1 MNALVY
7 LLWRM
12 RLALA
17 SLMEERTNL
26 PAVYIPLKPEGSDFH
41 DKS

>member
-17 SLMEERTNL
+17 SLMENRSNL
-26 PAVYIPLKPEGSDFH
+26 PAIYIPPKLEGSDFH

>member
-1 MNALVY
+1 MNSLAY

-17 SLMEERTNL
+17 SLMEERSNL
-26 PAVYIPLKPEGSDFH
+26 PAIYIPPKPEGSDCN

>member
-17 SLMEERTNL
+17 SLMENRSNL
-26 PAVYIPLKPEGSDFH
+26 PAIYIPPKLKGSDCN

>member
-26 PAVYIPLKPEGSDFH
+26 PAVYIPLKPEGSDDH